1 MTCVGPSS
9 GGVCACLH
17 WRVRLLACAGV
28 CCCAAVLW
36 FGRACCVWARRRPGL
51 CAWVLLGR
59 LAALWF
65 GFACC
70 VCVPAACASARLPAV
85 CASAPC
91 LAVLPVCSAVRR
103 LCALPVVCCLCARVL
118 VRLITQFIRIYL
130 RYIGMAAVT
139 QISD

>member
-1 MTCVGPSS
+1 MLGP
-9 GGVCACLH
+9 
-17 WRVRLLACAGV
+17 
-28 CCCAAVLW
+28 
-36 FGRACCVWARRRPGL
+36 GRACCVCARRRPGL

-70 VCVPAACASARLPAV
+70 GCVPAACASARLPAV

-118 VRLITQFIRIYL
+118 VRLITQLICIHL
-130 RYIGMAAVT
+130 RCIDMTAVDRLVFDVAMDD
-139 QISD
+139 QFGK